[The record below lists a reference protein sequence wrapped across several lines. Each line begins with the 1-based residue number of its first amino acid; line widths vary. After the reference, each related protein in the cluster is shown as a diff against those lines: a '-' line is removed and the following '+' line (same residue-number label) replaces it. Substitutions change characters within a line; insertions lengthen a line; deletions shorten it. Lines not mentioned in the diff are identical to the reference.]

1 MDRSPWCRQC
11 RIRVPAIQSFLQYQH
26 ARRYGESDRD
36 SGRVGSL
43 KVFGIVGWK
52 NSGKTGLMERLVS
65 EISGRGYKVST
76 IKHAHHNF
84 DVDRE
89 GKDSHRHRKA
99 GAREVMLASSRRWAL
114 MHELSGPEPGLFD
127 LLEKMEPVDLVLV
140 EGFKSERHSKIETRR
155 QVAPGRELALCD
167 SSILAIASDFALS
180 DTSRKIFHLDDTAA
194 IADFILASTG
204 FEDVAGRTS
213 RFGMNDR
220 CEALG

>member
-1 MDRSPWCRQC
+1 
-11 RIRVPAIQSFLQYQH
+11 
-26 ARRYGESDRD
+26 
-36 SGRVGSL
+36 
-43 KVFGIVGWK
+43 
-52 NSGKTGLMERLVS
+52 MERLVS
-65 EISGRGYKVST
+65 EISYRGYKVST

-99 GAREVMLASSRRWAL
+99 GAKEVMLVSSRRWAL

-127 LLEKMEPVDLVLV
+127 LLDKMEPVDLVLI
-140 EGFKSERHSKIETRR
+140 EGFKSEGHSKIETRR
-155 QVAPGRELALCD
+155 QVAPGSQLAPCD
-167 SSILAIASDFALS
+167 PSILAIASDFALS
-180 DTSRKIFHLDDTAA
+180 DTGRTVFHLDDTTA

-204 FEDVAGRTS
+204 IEEVAGRMS